1 MNDKGINNYASQ
13 YTVRE
18 TTARLLSFLT
28 GHGATIYAHIDQQA
42 EAAKAGITLK
52 PIEFLLF
59 GNPAAGGKVMGANPV
74 SALDL
79 PLKML
84 VWQDEAGKV
93 WVSCNDR
100 LYLRDRFHL
109 PDELTK
115 PFDLEMMIS
124 NALK

>member
-1 MNDKGINNYASQ
+1 MNNKGINTYPSPHS
-13 YTVRE
+13 VRE
-18 TTARLLSFLT
+18 TAARLISFLT

-42 EAAKAGITLK
+42 EAAKTGITINPL
-52 PIEFLLF
+52 EFILF
-59 GNPAAGGKVMGANPV
+59 GNPAAGGKVMQVSPV

-79 PLKML
+79 PLKLL
-84 VWQDEAGKV
+84 VWQDDMDKV